1 MIPLLVGVGVGVG
14 IAALFLSAESQAAER
29 EWNNRRV
36 ALADEIDYQTRRLRE
51 HAARSQ
57 NYLQYRSLVN
67 EHYRSVQV
75 GNEAYQLLKS
85 CRVAINGLQDAIRQA
100 KSARNALK
108 AELNRCHKQER
119 REIFEKLALYKETI
133 DQFYEDLKLY
143 STQKDEFYAQVQM
156 LNRATSRLKE
166 QIRDTGEEGRAWFA
180 RLEARTE
187 SRATR
192 TFIQY

>member
-1 MIPLLVGVGVGVG
+1 MIPLLVGVGAVVGV
-14 IAALFLSAESQAAER
+14 AALFLSAESQAAER
-29 EWNNRRV
+29 EWNSRRV

-57 NYLQYRSLVN
+57 NYLQYKSLVN

-75 GNEAYQLLKS
+75 GNEAYQLLKN
-85 CRVAINGLQDAIRQA
+85 CKVTINGLRDAIRQA

-108 AELNRCHKQER
+108 AELNSCSKKER

-133 DQFYEDLKLY
+133 DQFYEDRKRY
-143 STQKDEFYAQVQM
+143 QAQKDEFYAQVQM
-156 LNRATSRLKE
+156 LNQATSRLKN
-166 QIRDTGEEGRAWFA
+166 QIRDTGEAGRAWYA
-180 RLEARTE
+180 RLEARTK
-187 SRATR
+187 SRAAR